1 MKYIG
6 ILLGLLLW
14 PAACMA
20 PPTYGPYPT
29 GGGGLS
35 SNEVYN
41 IALSVGG
48 PTNGISAATATNIVN
63 NNNAATATTASLV
76 SATGNA
82 VVTNE
87 TRLVELNYANVGLA
101 TGQNTNWFTVYKFL
115 GTATNSVFYRRL
127 HLVYT
132 NNTGEGIV
140 YWDGAAISATGSLAV
155 TNAANPN
162 LNSPLDGAT
171 DLTPPYPG
179 DLPGSSLWNLS
190 SATYAYWATNTPTN
204 LVYAASFSGSGS
216 NLTGLVYSALPAGD
230 ITNAAR
236 GVVNQDKGVMYG
248 ATNLSKWN
256 SVSGTLL
263 SIGSGSDLDRTL
275 LIAPTIVKVDGPK
288 WGLYYGSY
296 DANPGV
302 TGRVF
307 AAFGNLA
314 SGFVKHG
321 PVLAPTPGSW
331 DKGHIGGGRIYQ
343 ELGTN
348 YLYYFGGT
356 NGGGEVAPEMIGVAY
371 GTDGTNFTKYSGN
384 PILTLG
390 STGQPDDNTM
400 YTFCVVKNNGGY
412 FGFYNGRNA
421 TNPYQE
427 TILMATASNPLGP
440 WTKYSANPVFDFF
453 GGAGNDDDDITSDP
467 SVFPMPDGRWGM
479 IYWRRSFG
487 TYHLGCAYSDNLT
500 NWVNGGLLTNSSG
513 SISTPVAVGP
523 WVFYDETNSLA
534 LVYSTSS
541 SVGLLRPV
549 LPNLPT
555 KREQSFSAG
564 QIFAH
569 SGRYQELMING
580 ALDFGSNRIANAASS
595 INGVTI
601 ANGGLVVPG
610 TLGVTGTTTMGTLV
624 GTTIAGNGSGLTNI
638 PLAGLYTNGA
648 TAGQVPTYQA
658 NATVVWS
665 NPPAGG
671 SGGGWTGNP
680 VQFDSRN
687 GMTNLIDGLYVT
699 NPVILVNNFYSNRTI
714 ITSTGLPYEDDQYYL
729 GYDLNLDTLRFGMP
743 PIADGRY
750 ITNINAAYISGDL
763 VAVSNIVAITLVAD
777 TFVGN
782 GSGLT
787 NLSGNG
793 YRVKSFGAVGN
804 GATDD
809 TSAFEQTIATAATN
823 TVKLVLVEPGRYVIK
838 RPLYLPSNVTLQG
851 FGASTVITKPT
862 SVKCFVTNTVSAG
875 AISVT
880 LSNVSGFAVNDSIYL
895 ADTTSF
901 EWLSTKAVITN
912 ISGNTISFNVPVVG
926 SLQTARAGYVSTSF
940 PLIRNLSDGTTNIV
954 VTDIVLDQNSSTND
968 PANEFTVA
976 AVHWQGTFYS
986 TVRQSWLL
994 NACGDAYS
1002 DQGTNGVG
1010 ITAATNY
1017 IRKCHNTIESSV
1029 IRNAGR
1035 HGVHLGTCIEGGRV
1049 IGNTITKCG
1058 GFAYFYCAFTTYTV
1072 ASGNLVDECLSG
1084 FAGIDQRDYGNTISG
1099 NTIKGCTNYSIDL
1112 ASGGGDGTGGKCSI
1126 VGNTIFGRPIYS
1138 LQPECTFI
1146 GNAIHSSA
1154 STDGI
1159 RLGATADRSVVSG
1172 NTIYSGG
1179 GAGSSVMEIIS
1190 ADDVRIVGN
1199 IFNGSSKGINVQGCT
1214 RLVATGNTLT
1224 GMTSTFWL
1232 FNGAASTNIIIN
1244 NELTTATTPVSETT
1258 PAVRLV
1264 YQGYGDNG
1272 TNDPAISG
1280 WWTNSDS
1287 RMWNG
1292 TMVIWTNA
1300 STTNVSMFIKGVGW
1314 RKLDP

>member
-1 MKYIG
+1 MKKLLS
-6 ILLGLLLW
+6 ILSIISISFLAYSQRGTLGN
-14 PAACMA
+14 PSVVSSA
-20 PPTYGPYPT
+20 
-29 GGGGLS
+29 GGSGGLS
-35 SNEVYN
+35 SNEVYA

-63 NNNAATATTASLV
+63 NNNAATATWS
-76 SATGNA
+76 
-82 VVTNE
+82 
-87 TRLVELNYANVGLA
+87 
-101 TGQNTNWFTVYKFL
+101 
-115 GTATNSVFYRRL
+115 
-127 HLVYT
+127 
-132 NNTGEGIV
+132 
-140 YWDGAAISATGSLAV
+140 
-155 TNAANPN
+155 
-162 LNSPLDGAT
+162 
-171 DLTPPYPG
+171 
-179 DLPGSSLWNLS
+179 
-190 SATYAYWATNTPTN
+190 TN
-204 LVYAASFSGSGS
+204 LVFPGGYSEILVADAALTTKAVSYDDFKFFSGSGES
-216 NLTGLVYSALPAGD
+216 RMELGTVGSTGS
-230 ITNAAR
+230 
-236 GVVNQDKGVMYG
+236 
-248 ATNLSKWN
+248 
-256 SVSGTLL
+256 
-263 SIGSGSDLDRTL
+263 
-275 LIAPTIVKVDGPK
+275 
-288 WGLYYGSY
+288 
-296 DANPGV
+296 
-302 TGRVF
+302 
-307 AAFGNLA
+307 
-314 SGFVKHG
+314 
-321 PVLAPTPGSW
+321 
-331 DKGHIGGGRIYQ
+331 GGRIRIHDVLDQ
-343 ELGTN
+343 QDVDIRVTN
-348 YLYYFGGT
+348 STIFFP
-356 NGGGEVAPEMIGVAY
+356 NGITLQDAVQSYSLVNGVKLPLFKGENHNSVENV
-371 GTDGTNFTKYSGN
+371 
-384 PILTLG
+384 
-390 STGQPDDNTM
+390 
-400 YTFCVVKNNGGY
+400 GY
-412 FGFYNGRNA
+412 FTGDTWDA
-421 TNPYQE
+421 
-427 TILMATASNPLGP
+427 
-440 WTKYSANPVFDFF
+440 
-453 GGAGNDDDDITSDP
+453 
-467 SVFPMPDGRWGM
+467 
-479 IYWRRSFG
+479 
-487 TYHLGCAYSDNLT
+487 
-500 NWVNGGLLTNSSG
+500 
-513 SISTPVAVGP
+513 VAFQVG
-523 WVFYDETNSLA
+523 
-534 LVYSTSS
+534 
-541 SVGLLRPV
+541 
-549 LPNLPT
+549 
-555 KREQSFSAG
+555 
-564 QIFAH
+564 H
-569 SGRYQELMING
+569 SGRAQATNGQRFSFLIGETDHSWNLIQFTNTTISRWTAGTSGPQQKNVISYNSGNETYEFGTNVRSAILSGTNLTLTGKTNISFAGSDGVMRLNTDGLSVGDTGKGGRLRLWDDIQSQWISAYAEDDVVIFDKAFAAPSGTFTTHLTVSQTNVLGLNGSLINAVG
-580 ALDFGSNRIANAASS
+580 ITNGNVS
-595 INGVTI
+595 I
-601 ANGGLVVPG
+601 PG
-610 TLGVTGTTTMGTLV
+610 TLGVTGATTMGALY
-624 GTTIAGNGSGLTNI
+624 GTTISGNGGGITNVPASAITGTYADITTTNLSALSGMLRLVT
-638 PLAGLYTNGA
+638 
-648 TAGQVPTYQA
+648 
-658 NATVVWS
+658 
-665 NPPAGG
+665 G
-671 SGGGWTGNP
+671 SGTGTTNTWRLFSDGDAISMDFLETSAGSPSGYIFDRVFNSDGNFTWAGSIIATNAIVTLDEFHGDGGGI
-680 VQFDSRN
+680 S
-687 GMTNLIDGLYVT
+687 NL
-699 NPVILVNNFYSNRTI
+699 
-714 ITSTGLPYEDDQYYL
+714 
-729 GYDLNLDTLRFGMP
+729 
-743 PIADGRY
+743 
-750 ITNINAAYISGDL
+750 NAAYISGDL
-763 VAVSNIVAITLVAD
+763 SVSNLTATTLIAD

-1002 DQGTNGVG
+1002 DQATNGLD
-1010 ITAATNY
+1010 ITPSTNY
-1017 IRKCHNTIESSV
+1017 IRKCHNAIESTV

-1112 ASGGGDGTGGKCSI
+1112 ASGGGDGTGGRCSI
-1126 VGNTIFGRPIYS
+1126 IGNTVFGRPIYS
-1138 LQPECTFI
+1138 VQPECTFI
-1146 GNAIHSSA
+1146 GNVIHSGT

-1244 NELTTATTPVSETT
+1244 NELTTATTPVSESTA
-1258 PAVRLV
+1258 AVRLV